1 MRTTIE
7 NTRVAEAMNT
17 KKLTLL
23 FQGQFGISTNIKLNS
38 PIACKLNFINTLKVL
53 DLKFNQMQKLSYKL

>member
-1 MRTTIE
+1 MRTTME
-7 NTRVAEAMNT
+7 KTKEAEAIKT

-38 PIACKLNFINTLKVL
+38 PIACNALYRINNNLFSHLN
-53 DLKFNQMQKLSYKL
+53 Q